1 MREQLQA
8 RGHHLSGTP
17 GSLPEQQE
25 LAPPGDTRDG
35 QARGRAKCTARCG
48 ERQPWRGKSCQ
59 PQRAQGVGTLGAG
72 GQGGVGTQELGAGC
86 GAAPATRLLPL
97 CPLCFSPRLC
107 SITALLGTALLLLAP
122 SSTQALSSSGWKGL
136 PTDRDLDKEIIP
148 GVDVLEEREL
158 SEEVKP
164 GRKAVSRR
172 AWHPPQVQVEPEEDR
187 DHLHHPQDD
196 ARKVDVREPPRM
208 LTLQVQ
214 NGPEEDRDHL
224 YHS

>member
-1 MREQLQA
+1 ME
-8 RGHHLSGTP
+8 G
-17 GSLPEQQE
+17 
-25 LAPPGDTRDG
+25 
-35 QARGRAKCTARCG
+35 
-48 ERQPWRGKSCQ
+48 
-59 PQRAQGVGTLGAG
+59 
-72 GQGGVGTQELGAGC
+72 
-86 GAAPATRLLPL
+86 
-97 CPLCFSPRLC
+97 PRLC
-107 SITALLGTALLLLAP
+107 SITVLLGTALLLLAP
-122 SSTQALSSSGWKGL
+122 SSTQALSSSGRKGL

-148 GVDVLEEREL
+148 GVDVLEEWEL

-172 AWHPPQVQVEPEEDR
+172 AWPPPQVQVEPEEDR

-208 LTLQVQ
+208 LSLQVQ